1 MRRRAWS
8 VALGAV
14 LVLACTRQG
23 DSGDNNLME
32 QGRLYTSW
40 LYGSE
45 YQKLWD
51 RFSPE
56 MRQAFGSVAELGNF
70 AGAAVTRLG
79 AESGAVDER
88 LDQAEPFRIY
98 SRSASFDKAAH
109 RMLLE
114 WSLAE
119 DGVVTGLVL
128 RPEAPARAQ
137 PSAPAQ

>member
-1 MRRRAWS
+1 M
-8 VALGAV
+8 ALGAT
-14 LVLACTRQG
+14 LILACTRQG
-23 DSGDNNLME
+23 DSADSSLME

-40 LYGSE
+40 LYGSQ

-56 MRQAFGSVAELGNF
+56 MRQAFGSVGELADF

-109 RMLLE
+109 RMLIE

-128 RPEAPARAQ
+128 RPEPPARAQ